1 MAELGLNTKQ
11 QGYSISADGGNGVA
25 RTAQGDREG
34 ALFVGDMQSKYR
46 QWLLDGRVFQGSTD
60 TAYATTTLENN
71 TALDQT
77 EPFILL
83 DAPSSIV
90 LVPLYVKIAPAV
102 IWETGDEIMAITSDT
117 AGYSAGGDDMTVT
130 NMAAVNSGDS
140 ALRSSVLTAAKDGD
154 AAMTAAAATNPRLVD
169 IHQHLTGNLAAP
181 YVYNAINGDNPP
193 VFIHGAG
200 SFQVMLA
207 RTTTTVEVL
216 YTVIWAELPSL
227 AMVNA

>member
-1 MAELGLNTKQ
+1 MAELGLRVQ
-11 QGYSISADGGNGVA
+11 QQSDSLAVDGTGVVTGA
-25 RTAQGDREG
+25 GDRER
-34 ALFVGDMQSKYR
+34 ALFTGDMQSKYR
-46 QWLLDGRVFQGSTD
+46 QWALAGRVFQGSSD
-60 TAYATTTLENN
+60 TALGLTTVENN
-71 TALDQT
+71 TALDAT

-83 DAPSSIV
+83 DAPSSII

-102 IWETGDEIMAITSDT
+102 IWETGDEVAVFTSDT

-130 NMAAVNSGDS
+130 NMAAHSSVGS
-140 ALRSSVLTAAKDGD
+140 ALRASVLTAAKDGD
-154 AAMTAAAATNPRLVD
+154 AAMTSVAATNPRTVD
-169 IHQHLTGNLAAP
+169 VHQHLTGNLAAP

-216 YTVIWAELPSL
+216 YTVIWAELDKNAL
-227 AMVNA
+227 VNS